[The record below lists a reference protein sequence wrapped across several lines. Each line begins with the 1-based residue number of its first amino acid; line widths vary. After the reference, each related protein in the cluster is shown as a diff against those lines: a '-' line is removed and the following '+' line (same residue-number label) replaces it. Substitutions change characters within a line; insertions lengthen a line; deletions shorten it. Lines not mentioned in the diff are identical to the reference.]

1 MSKELTKVETGS
13 SGSSYV
19 HLPKDEGAHPEMI
32 TEWWYSNFTLRDSN
46 GKQYGAM
53 AAYFNNGPR
62 VLSISDID
70 ARQFYSEVSFSTP
83 NYAQGPLYLRWGSN
97 DSWFRNKPDSYS
109 YHLQSNGSKI
119 SLNIDLDSLK
129 PPLLVN
135 GDGLIK
141 WSFGSS
147 YYYSLTRLR
156 AKGQIELLGKAVD
169 VDGIGWMDHQWMD
182 FIPFAVIRCY
192 EWFSVQL
199 DNNTEVVFWQATEP
213 DGSLISQLLTMV
225 YPDGSAFY
233 TKEFALQR
241 VDTWIS
247 PRTQCEYGTL
257 WKVRE
262 QTQTINLEVKALF
275 PEQEIKIPITLPG
288 FRPAFWEG
296 KMTVSGQLAGK
307 TVSGTGYA
315 ELFRPHSS

>member
-13 SGSSYV
+13 SGQSYV

-32 TEWWYSNFTLRDSN
+32 TEWWYSNFTLRGSN
-46 GKQYGAM
+46 GQQYGAM
-53 AAYFNNGPR
+53 AGYFNNGLR

-70 ARQFYSEVSFSTP
+70 AKQFYSEVSFSTP

-109 YHLQSNGSKI
+109 YHLQSNGNKI

-129 PPLLVN
+129 RPLLVN

-192 EWFSVQL
+192 EWFSAQL

-213 DGSLISQLLTMV
+213 DGSLVSQLLTIV

-233 TKEFALQR
+233 PEQRMTREEALR
-241 VDTWIS
+241 A
-247 PRTQCEYGTL
+247 RTLDAAYAAFEEDIKGS
-257 WKVRE
+257 
-262 QTQTINLEVKALF
+262 LEVTVLSKDILRV
-275 PEQEIKIPITLPG
+275 PEEEILDARVLYTIVGGEVKY
-288 FRPAFWEG
+288 R
-296 KMTVSGQLAGK
+296 AG
-307 TVSGTGYA
+307 
-315 ELFRPHSS
+315 SSP